1 MARRAGYGD
10 ILLNRRD
17 MQITRFGAARV
28 ARPTFREVDQI
39 GGYSRAD
46 ADQRLLQNVI
56 RFRPGAAETPI
67 VPTL

>member
-28 ARPTFREVDQI
+28 ARQTFREVDQI
-39 GGYSRAD
+39 GGNA
-46 ADQRLLQNVI
+46 
-56 RFRPGAAETPI
+56 GACD
-67 VPTL
+67 